1 MPRRSRPQKTTR
13 SEHWIRVAVNQ
24 SEAML
29 NALVS
34 ELFGWDACDEIQW
47 LSPIASDDYAE
58 YYDKEFLDRL
68 GVVNLTVPLSTF
80 WPSGGP
86 RWDGLAKTNSGKK
99 LLVEAKAYIEEG
111 VDYGSK
117 AKSDQALSQIRQSL
131 AMTKEGFKAA
141 KKAPLWETP
150 FYQYTNR
157 LAHLYFLRRLNRIDA
172 YLLFLYFAD
181 APDVPLACTKQQ
193 WEGAERPVKRALGLP
208 TRHPFSDYVRTL
220 ILSVADINRTA
231 D

>member
-1 MPRRSRPQKTTR
+1 M
-13 SEHWIRVAVNQ
+13 RVAVNKN
-24 SEAML
+24 EAML

-34 ELFGWDACDEIQW
+34 ELFGWDVRHEIQW

-58 YYDKEFLDRL
+58 YYDNEFLDLL
-68 GVVNLTVPLSTF
+68 GVVNLAVPLSTF

-117 AKSDQALSQIRQSL
+117 AESDESLKQISQSL
-131 AMTKEGFKAA
+131 AMTKDGFKAA

-157 LAHLYFLRRLNRIDA
+157 LAHLYFLRQLNGIDA

-193 WEGAERPVKRALGLP
+193 WEGADRLVKRALGLP
-208 TRHPFSDYVRTL
+208 TRHPFSDYVGTL
-220 ILSVADINRTA
+220 ILGVPDMQSNGG
-231 D
+231 